1 MKARIVRYSFIGVV
15 AVLIILCGMKFSNMY
30 KDYQKLQFNQE
41 QIDTQVSVL
50 MSMLFSDLYYSDPID
65 LGETKEHADELSVL
79 LQVTSYDEIS
89 HFNDIANKLIEISK
103 NVESRPAFSEQ
114 TIELFQSFIYNLG
127 KPLSDDI
134 DTLST
139 SLYESIMSESVEGY
153 AILVGEEFSCLEFDM
168 NRDTI
173 SWIWRKNR
181 IQEVA
186 YGTLT
191 EENLSKRHQLYAGR

>member
-103 NVESRPAFSEQ
+103 MLSHVRHLVNRQLNCFKVLF
-114 TIELFQSFIYNLG
+114 TIL
-127 KPLSDDI
+127 
-134 DTLST
+134 
-139 SLYESIMSESVEGY
+139 
-153 AILVGEEFSCLEFDM
+153 
-168 NRDTI
+168 
-173 SWIWRKNR
+173 
-181 IQEVA
+181 
-186 YGTLT
+186 
-191 EENLSKRHQLYAGR
+191 ENLFPMI

>member
-89 HFNDIANKLIEISK
+89 HFTDIANKLIEYRRC
-103 NVESRPAFSEQ
+103 ESRPAFSEQ

-139 SLYESIMSESVEGY
+139 SLYESIMSESVEG
-153 AILVGEEFSCLEFDM
+153 
-168 NRDTI
+168 
-173 SWIWRKNR
+173 
-181 IQEVA
+181 
-186 YGTLT
+186 
-191 EENLSKRHQLYAGR
+191 

>member
-79 LQVTSYDEIS
+79 LQDEIS

-139 SLYESIMSESVEGY
+139 SLYESIMSESVEG
-153 AILVGEEFSCLEFDM
+153 
-168 NRDTI
+168 
-173 SWIWRKNR
+173 
-181 IQEVA
+181 
-186 YGTLT
+186 
-191 EENLSKRHQLYAGR
+191 

>member
-1 MKARIVRYSFIGVV
+1 MFKKGRPEAEKIMIKKTIKIPLFWKIYIIVVTI
-15 AVLIILCGMKFSNMY
+15 VLI
-30 KDYQKLQFNQE
+30 
-41 QIDTQVSVL
+41 
-50 MSMLFSDLYYSDPID
+50 
-65 LGETKEHADELSVL
+65 
-79 LQVTSYDEIS
+79 
-89 HFNDIANKLIEISK
+89 
-103 NVESRPAFSEQ
+103 
-114 TIELFQSFIYNLG
+114 
-127 KPLSDDI
+127 
-134 DTLST
+134 
-139 SLYESIMSESVEGY
+139 GY

>member
-1 MKARIVRYSFIGVV
+1 MEGGDRMKKRAIIVLCLALVLTLIG
-15 AVLIILCGMKFSNMY
+15 CGNNAQSSDEHNAEY
-30 KDYQKLQFNQE
+30 EEGY
-41 QIDTQVSVL
+41 TQVSVL

-79 LQVTSYDEIS
+79 LQVTSYDEIP
-89 HFNDIANKLIEISK
+89 HFNDIANKLVEISK

-139 SLYESIMSESVEGY
+139 SLYESILSESVEG
-153 AILVGEEFSCLEFDM
+153 
-168 NRDTI
+168 
-173 SWIWRKNR
+173 
-181 IQEVA
+181 
-186 YGTLT
+186 
-191 EENLSKRHQLYAGR
+191 

>member
-1 MKARIVRYSFIGVV
+1 MEEWTFENADMSDAVMHRAKNYVDNWDEMKRNHIGCLFWGPVGTGKSYVAGCIANELLKQEVTVR
-15 AVLIILCGMKFSNMY
+15 L
-30 KDYQKLQFNQE
+30 
-41 QIDTQVSVL
+41 
-50 MSMLFSDLYYSDPID
+50 
-65 LGETKEHADELSVL
+65 ELSEVR
-79 LQVTSYDEIS
+79 Q
-89 HFNDIANKLIEISK
+89 
-103 NVESRPAFSEQ
+103 
-114 TIELFQSFIYNLG
+114 
-127 KPLSDDI
+127 
-134 DTLST
+134 
-139 SLYESIMSESVEGY
+139 GY

>member
-1 MKARIVRYSFIGVV
+1 MEGGDRMKKRAIIVLCLALVLTLIG
-15 AVLIILCGMKFSNMY
+15 CGNNAQSSDEHNAEY
-30 KDYQKLQFNQE
+30 EEGY
-41 QIDTQVSVL
+41 TQVSVL

-79 LQVTSYDEIS
+79 LQVTSYDEIP
-89 HFNDIANKLIEISK
+89 HFNDIANKLVEISK

-139 SLYESIMSESVEGY
+139 SLYESIMSESVEG
-153 AILVGEEFSCLEFDM
+153 
-168 NRDTI
+168 
-173 SWIWRKNR
+173 
-181 IQEVA
+181 
-186 YGTLT
+186 
-191 EENLSKRHQLYAGR
+191 

>member
-1 MKARIVRYSFIGVV
+1 MMRKKEKVITMTVTLIL
-15 AVLIILCGMKFSNMY
+15 AVILICIKVTHFVIIERPCGMKFSNMY

-79 LQVTSYDEIS
+79 LQVTSYDEIP

-139 SLYESIMSESVEGY
+139 SLYESIMSESVEG
-153 AILVGEEFSCLEFDM
+153 
-168 NRDTI
+168 
-173 SWIWRKNR
+173 
-181 IQEVA
+181 
-186 YGTLT
+186 
-191 EENLSKRHQLYAGR
+191 

>member
-1 MKARIVRYSFIGVV
+1 MKKRAIIVLCLALVLTLIG
-15 AVLIILCGMKFSNMY
+15 CGNNAQSSDEHNAEY
-30 KDYQKLQFNQE
+30 EEGY
-41 QIDTQVSVL
+41 TQVSVL

-79 LQVTSYDEIS
+79 LQVTSYDEIP

-127 KPLSDDI
+127 KPLSNDI

-139 SLYESIMSESVEGY
+139 SLYESIMSESVEG
-153 AILVGEEFSCLEFDM
+153 
-168 NRDTI
+168 
-173 SWIWRKNR
+173 
-181 IQEVA
+181 
-186 YGTLT
+186 
-191 EENLSKRHQLYAGR
+191 